1 VVIDMKKIILF
12 IAISISL
19 FANNLSEEEREEAKQ
34 GAEYFE
40 EILKQVKLSNDKKTL
55 RRITTVGK
63 NLAKI
68 VDKDYDW
75 EFVLVEDPALNAF
88 CLPGGKVVFFTGI
101 FDVIENDDQIAAVMS
116 HEISHVLLRHGS
128 MRGKADAI
136 LNIPQQVG
144 KDLLGDLIPKEYHG
158 ILDAVHEAGK
168 QITVMMPYGREQETE
183 ADRIGVRI
191 MIEANYDPKEAIQ
204 LWKNIKKA
212 SGEADMPEFLSTHP
226 DHDARIKT
234 IEEEINKK

>member
-1 VVIDMKKIILF
+1 MKKIILF
-12 IAISISL
+12 IILSLSL
-19 FANNLSEEEREEAKQ
+19 FANNLSEEEKAEAKQ
-34 GAEYFE
+34 GTKYFK
-40 EILKQVKLSNDKKTL
+40 EILKQVKLSDDEKTL
-55 RRITTVGK
+55 KRITTVGK
-63 NLAKI
+63 KLAKI

-75 EFVLVEDPALNAF
+75 EFVLVEDSALNAF

-116 HEISHVLLRHGS
+116 HEIAHVLLRHGS
-128 MRGKADAI
+128 MKGKLDAI

-144 KDLLGDLIPKEYHG
+144 KDLLGDLVPKEYQG
-158 ILDAVHEAGK
+158 ILDTIHEAGK
-168 QITVMMPYGREQETE
+168 QITVMLPYNRDQETE
-183 ADRIGVRI
+183 ADRMGVRI

-212 SGEADMPEFLSTHP
+212 SGESSMPEFLSTHP
-226 DHDARIKT
+226 DHDARIRT